1 MDSQLICTHRK
12 DDTKDHVGYHLN
24 LPGYPSPFARADPS
38 PLRTGRG
45 RKLIDWRIVTAF
57 CCIVSVSLVLSPPS
71 RATRV
76 GFHIWLS
83 SVNSLFLAAHVT
95 RGPIRNV
102 FATSHVRVNLLLS
115 ATSQN
120 LYEWGLRPNL

>member
-45 RKLIDWRIVTAF
+45 RKSQIDR
-57 CCIVSVSLVLSPPS
+57 
-71 RATRV
+71 
-76 GFHIWLS
+76 
-83 SVNSLFLAAHVT
+83 LAN
-95 RGPIRNV
+95 RDR
-102 FATSHVRVNLLLS
+102 LLLHRVRLSRPIASIARNAGWFPHLVIISELALLGS
-115 ATSQN
+115 ARDTVA
-120 LYEWGLRPNL
+120 RPREAACEVGPAKA